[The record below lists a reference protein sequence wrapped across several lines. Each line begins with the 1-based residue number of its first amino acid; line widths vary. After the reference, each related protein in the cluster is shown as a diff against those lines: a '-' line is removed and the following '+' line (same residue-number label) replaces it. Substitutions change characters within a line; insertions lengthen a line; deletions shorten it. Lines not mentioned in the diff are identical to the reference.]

1 MTAEDIYQELWY
13 GVMAQFV
20 NGMEDADRWAVSIW
34 IADQKP
40 EKDTRDSGVPLCE
53 KSAPLKSDPARDW
66 PGLSKDDPRVGSPL
80 SQFRGRSNQ
89 HAEAEQKNQQER
101 ST

>member
-1 MTAEDIYQELWY
+1 MQYLPFGCDLWPGLAGLTNMTAEDIYQELWY

-20 NGMEDADRWAVSIW
+20 NGMEDADRWAVSKW

-53 KSAPLKSDPARDW
+53 KSAPLKPDPARD
-66 PGLSKDDPRVGSPL
+66 
-80 SQFRGRSNQ
+80 
-89 HAEAEQKNQQER
+89 
-101 ST
+101 